1 MISVGTVDLNKK
13 IMKIKNW
20 NIVIRYNTFMCI
32 FQIIV
37 LEHIFC

>member
-1 MISVGTVDLNKK
+1 MISVETVDLNKK

-20 NIVIRYNTFMCI
+20 NIVIRYNIFMCI